1 LFGKVIVN
9 PIYKI
14 SRLILIS
21 ETYVEEEKKELKVSV
36 RTSLRASSIDGSLST
51 VFSNITGGILLTS
64 FLIDLGASPF
74 EIGMVASLPM
84 LANLLQPLG
93 ALLSN
98 RSHSRHDYG
107 IWTFLPSRLLWLI
120 LLIGIILRGTNTD
133 FSKDKELIYLTLTLV
148 ITSNILAA
156 MGSASWMSWL
166 AALVPAKL
174 RGRYYSV
181 RSIVS
186 NVTGL
191 LCLPIAS
198 FIISNWQGG
207 SITGY
212 GLVLGVGILAGVA
225 SLTCQHFM
233 IDINPQKYQTACQ
246 IEYQAEQEKEHGH
259 HKTNLFN
266 NLIAPFQDRNLI
278 IFLIYVA
285 LWGFAVN
292 LSTPFFN
299 LYMLENLN
307 VDITW
312 VTLFSS
318 LSSGANMLMLLVWGR
333 LSDRLGNRP
342 LLIFAGIAIAIT
354 PIFWLLT
361 GISQVQE
368 QLWLYLIIFHLFL
381 GGTWA
386 ALELGTNNIQIGIAP
401 MEHHATFFA
410 IVSAIAGLSGALGA
424 TAGGALAQY
433 AHYEGIFG
441 VFFLSAI
448 LRLVAVIPLLFV
460 REN

>member
-1 LFGKVIVN
+1 MI
-9 PIYKI
+9 I
-14 SRLILIS
+14 
-21 ETYVEEEKKELKVSV
+21 ETYAEEERKLKISV

-51 VFSNITGGILLTS
+51 VFSNITGGVLLSS

-120 LLIGIILRGTNTD
+120 LLVCIILRETNTD
-133 FSKDKELIYLTLTLV
+133 FSTNFSKELVYLTLTLV
-148 ITSNILAA
+148 VTSNILAA

-198 FIISNWQGG
+198 FVISNWQGG

-212 GLVLGVGILAGVA
+212 GLVLSVGILAGVV

-233 IDINPQKYQTACQ
+233 IDINPQKYQTAG
-246 IEYQAEQEKEHGH
+246 QAEHQAEHQQ
-259 HKTNLFN
+259 TNLFN

-312 VTLFSS
+312 VTLFNS

-342 LLIFAGIAIAIT
+342 LLIFAGLAIALT
-354 PIFWLLT
+354 PLFWLLT

-386 ALELGTNNIQIGIAP
+386 AIDLGSNNIQIGIAP
-401 MEHHATFFA
+401 IEHHATFFA
-410 IVSAIAGLSGALGA
+410 IVAAIAGICSALGA
-424 TAGGALAQY
+424 TLGGALAEY
-433 AHYEGIFG
+433 AHYGGIFG
-441 VFFLSAI
+441 IFFLSAI

-460 REN
+460 HEN

>member
-1 LFGKVIVN
+1 MI
-9 PIYKI
+9 I
-14 SRLILIS
+14 
-21 ETYVEEEKKELKVSV
+21 ETYLEEKKELKVSV

-51 VFSNITGGILLTS
+51 VFSNITGGVLLSS
-64 FLIDLGASPF
+64 FLIDLGANPF
-74 EIGMVASLPM
+74 EIGMAASLPM
-84 LANLLQPLG
+84 LASLLQPLG

-98 RSHSRHDYG
+98 RSRSRHDYG
-107 IWTFLPSRLLWLI
+107 IWTFLPSRLLWLV
-120 LLIGIILRGTNTD
+120 LLVGIILRGTSTD
-133 FSKDKELIYLTLTLV
+133 FSRELVYLTLTLV
-148 ITSNILAA
+148 IISNILAA

-186 NVTGL
+186 NITGL

-198 FIISNWQGG
+198 FMITNWQGG

-212 GLVLGVGILAGVA
+212 GLVLSMGILAGVA
-225 SLTCQHFM
+225 SLTCQHLM
-233 IDINPQKYQTACQ
+233 IDINPQKYQAK
-246 IEYQAEQEKEHGH
+246 YQTESEKEHAQ
-259 HKTNLFN
+259 TNLFNNLSN

-278 IFLIYVA
+278 FFLIYIA
-285 LWGFAVN
+285 IWGFAIN

-299 LYMLENLN
+299 LYMLENLG

-333 LSDRLGNRP
+333 LSDRIGNRP
-342 LLIFAGIAIAIT
+342 LLIFVGIAIAIT
-354 PIFWLLT
+354 PLFWLLT
-361 GISQVQE
+361 GISQVRE

-386 ALELGTNNIQIGIAP
+386 AIDLGTNNIQIGIAP
-401 MEHHATFFA
+401 IKHHATFFA
-410 IVSAIAGLSGALGA
+410 IVSAIAGVSSALG
-424 TAGGALAQY
+424 TTLGGTLAQY

-448 LRLVAVIPLLFV
+448 LRLVAIIPLLFV
-460 REN
+460 HENY

>member
-1 LFGKVIVN
+1 MI
-9 PIYKI
+9 I
-14 SRLILIS
+14 
-21 ETYVEEEKKELKVSV
+21 ETYAEEEIELKVSV
-36 RTSLRASSIDGSLST
+36 RTSLHASSIDGSLST
-51 VFSNITGGILLTS
+51 IFSNITGGVLLS
-64 FLIDLGASPF
+64 GFLIDLGASPF

-107 IWTFLPSRLLWLI
+107 IWTFLPARLIWLA
-120 LLIGIILRGTNTD
+120 LLIGIILKGANTH
-133 FSKDKELIYLTLTLV
+133 FSRELVYLTLALV

-166 AALVPAKL
+166 AALVPTKL

-198 FIISNWQGG
+198 FIIANWQGG

-212 GLVLGVGILAGVA
+212 GLVLSVGILAGVA

-233 IDINPQKYQTACQ
+233 IDINPQKYRTACQ
-246 IEYQAEQEKEHGH
+246 VEYQSEQKKEHEH
-259 HKTNLFN
+259 HQTNLFN
-266 NLIAPFQDRNLI
+266 NLIAPFRDINLI
-278 IFLIYVA
+278 IFLIYVSF
-285 LWGFAVN
+285 WGFAVN

-299 LYMLENLN
+299 LYMLENLG

-342 LLIFAGIAIAIT
+342 LLIFVGIAIAVT
-354 PIFWLLT
+354 PLFWLLT
-361 GISQVQE
+361 GISQAQE
-368 QLWLYLIIFHLFL
+368 QLWLYLIVFHIFL

-386 ALELGTNNIQIGIAP
+386 AIDLGNNNIQIAIAP
-401 MEHHATFFA
+401 IEHRATFFA
-410 IVSAIAGLSGALGA
+410 IVSAIAGVSGALGA
-424 TAGGALAQY
+424 TVGGTLAQY

-441 VFFLSAI
+441 IFFLSAI
-448 LRLVAVIPLLFV
+448 LRLFAIIPLLFV
-460 REN
+460 HENY

>member
-1 LFGKVIVN
+1 MI
-9 PIYKI
+9 I
-14 SRLILIS
+14 
-21 ETYVEEEKKELKVSV
+21 ETYAEEERELKISV

-51 VFSNITGGILLTS
+51 VFSNITGGVLLSS

-107 IWTFLPSRLLWLI
+107 IWTFLPARLLWLV
-120 LLIGIILRGTNTD
+120 LLVSIILRGANTD
-133 FSKDKELIYLTLTLV
+133 FFKEIIYLALTLV

-156 MGSASWMSWL
+156 LGSASWMSWL
-166 AALVPAKL
+166 AALVPKKL

-181 RSIVS
+181 RSIIS

-191 LCLPIAS
+191 ICLPIAS

-212 GLVLGVGILAGVA
+212 GLVLSVGILAGVV

-233 IDINPQKYQTACQ
+233 IDINPQKYQAKQEQGLEC
-246 IEYQAEQEKEHGH
+246 YQ
-259 HKTNLFN
+259 TNLFN
-266 NLIAPFQDRNLI
+266 NLIAPFQDRNLVF
-278 IFLIYVA
+278 FLIYIA
-285 LWGFAVN
+285 FWGFAIN

-299 LYMLENLN
+299 LYMLENLD

-312 VTLFSS
+312 VTLLNS
-318 LSSGANMLMLLVWGR
+318 LSSGANMLMLLAWGR
-333 LSDRLGNRP
+333 LSDRFGNRP
-342 LLIFAGIAIAIT
+342 LLIFVGIAIAIT
-354 PIFWLLT
+354 PLFWLLT

-381 GGTWA
+381 GGAWA
-386 ALELGTNNIQIGIAP
+386 AIDLGGNNIQIGIAP
-401 MEHHATFFA
+401 VEHHATFFA
-410 IVSAIAGLSGALGA
+410 IVSAIAGVSSALG
-424 TAGGALAQY
+424 TTVGSTLAQY
-433 AHYEGIFG
+433 GYYEGILG
-441 VFFLSAI
+441 MFFLSAI
-448 LRLVAVIPLLFV
+448 LRLVAIIPLLFV
-460 REN
+460 HEN

>member
-1 LFGKVIVN
+1 LIVETYAVE
-9 PIYKI
+9 PKKLKI
-14 SRLILIS
+14 S
-21 ETYVEEEKKELKVSV
+21 V
-36 RTSLRASSIDGSLST
+36 RNSLRASSIDGSLST
-51 VFSNITGGILLTS
+51 VFSNITGGVLLSS

-74 EIGMVASLPM
+74 EIGTVSSLPM

-98 RSHSRHDYG
+98 RSLSRHDYG
-107 IWTFLPSRLLWLI
+107 IWTFLPARLIWLV
-120 LLIGIILRGTNTD
+120 LLIGIILRGTNTHH
-133 FSKDKELIYLTLTLV
+133 SQNLVYLTLILV

-166 AALVPAKL
+166 AALVPKKL

-198 FIISNWQGG
+198 LIVSNWQGG
-207 SITGY
+207 SISGY
-212 GLVLGVGILAGVA
+212 GLVLSVGILAGVA

-233 IDINPQKYQTACQ
+233 IDINPQ
-246 IEYQAEQEKEHGH
+246 EYQDEHANEQELSPIDIFK
-259 HKTNLFN
+259 
-266 NLIAPFQDRNLI
+266 NLISPFRDRNLI
-278 IFLIYVA
+278 IFLFYVA

-299 LYMLENLN
+299 LYMLDNLR

>member
-1 LFGKVIVN
+1 MLIE
-9 PIYKI
+9 IYA
-14 SRLILIS
+14 
-21 ETYVEEEKKELKVSV
+21 EEEKELKISV
-36 RTSLRASSIDGSLST
+36 RNSLRASSIDGGLST
-51 VFSNITGGILLTS
+51 VFSNITGGVLLSS

-74 EIGMVASLPM
+74 EIGMVSSLPM

-107 IWTFLPSRLLWLI
+107 IRTFLPARLLWLI
-120 LLIGIILRGTNTD
+120 LLIGIILGGANTNHSQT
-133 FSKDKELIYLTLTLV
+133 LVYLTLTLV

-191 LCLPIAS
+191 LCLLIAS
-198 FIISNWQGG
+198 FIVSNWQGG

-212 GLVLGVGILAGVA
+212 GLVLSAGILAGVA

-233 IDINPQKYQTACQ
+233 IDVNPQ
-246 IEYQAEQEKEHGH
+246 EYQVALGQEHSQ
-259 HKTNLFN
+259 TSIFQNLFS
-266 NLIAPFQDRNLI
+266 PFQDRNLT
-278 IFLIYVA
+278 IFLLYVA

-299 LYMLENLN
+299 LYMLENLG

-333 LSDRLGNRP
+333 LGDRFGNRP
-342 LLIFAGIAIAIT
+342 LLIFVGMAIAIT
-354 PIFWLLT
+354 PLFWLLT
-361 GISQVQE
+361 GISQVQDK
-368 QLWLYLIIFHLFL
+368 LWLYLIIFHLFL
-381 GGTWA
+381 GGAWA
-386 ALELGTNNIQIGIAP
+386 AIDLGSNNIQIGIAP
-401 MEHHATFFA
+401 IQHHATFFA
-410 IVSAIAGLSGALGA
+410 MVSAIAGVSSALG
-424 TAGGALAQY
+424 TTLGGALAQY
-433 AHYEGIFG
+433 AHYEGILG

-460 REN
+460 HENA

>member
-1 LFGKVIVN
+1 MIVEV
-9 PIYKI
+9 YA
-14 SRLILIS
+14 
-21 ETYVEEEKKELKVSV
+21 EEETELKVSV

-51 VFSNITGGILLTS
+51 VFSNITGGVLLSS

-84 LANLLQPLG
+84 LANLLQPFG

-107 IWTFLPSRLLWLI
+107 IWTFLPARLLWLV
-120 LLIGIILRGTNTD
+120 LLVGIILRGANTD
-133 FSKDKELIYLTLTLV
+133 ISKELVYLTLTLV
-148 ITSNILAA
+148 VTSNILAA

-166 AALVPAKL
+166 AALVPKKL

-198 FIISNWQGG
+198 FIVANWQGG

-212 GLVLGVGILAGVA
+212 GLVLSVGILAGVV

-233 IDINPQKYQTACQ
+233 IDINPQKYQA
-246 IEYQAEQEKEHGH
+246 ELEQAPECHQ
-259 HKTNLFN
+259 TNLFN
-266 NLIAPFQDRNLI
+266 NLVAPFQDRNLI
-278 IFLIYVA
+278 FFLTYIA
-285 LWGFAVN
+285 FWGFAVN

-299 LYMLENLN
+299 LYMLENLD

-312 VTLFSS
+312 VTLLSS

-333 LSDRLGNRP
+333 FSDRFGNRT
-342 LLIFAGIAIAIT
+342 LLIFVGIAIAFT
-354 PIFWLLT
+354 PLFWLLT
-361 GISQVQE
+361 GLSQVQE

-386 ALELGTNNIQIGIAP
+386 AIDLGGNNIQIGIAP

-410 IVSAIAGLSGALGA
+410 IVSAIAGVSSALG
-424 TAGGALAQY
+424 TSLGGALAQY

-448 LRLVAVIPLLFV
+448 LRLVAIIPLLFV
-460 REN
+460 HENY

>member
-1 LFGKVIVN
+1 LIVEA
-9 PIYKI
+9 YA
-14 SRLILIS
+14 
-21 ETYVEEEKKELKVSV
+21 EEETEQKVSV
-36 RTSLRASSIDGSLST
+36 RTSLRASSIDGGLST
-51 VFSNITGGILLTS
+51 IFSNITGGVLLSS

-84 LANLLQPLG
+84 LANLLQPFG

-107 IWTFLPSRLLWLI
+107 IWTFLPSRLLWLV
-120 LLIGIILRGTNTD
+120 LLVGIILNGTNTN
-133 FSKDKELIYLTLTLV
+133 FSRDLVYLTLTLV

-186 NVTGL
+186 NITGL

-198 FIISNWQGG
+198 FIIANWQGG

-212 GLVLGVGILAGVA
+212 GLVLSVGILAGVV

-233 IDINPQKYQTACQ
+233 IDINPQKYQDQQEPECHQ
-246 IEYQAEQEKEHGH
+246 I
-259 HKTNLFN
+259 NLFN

-278 IFLIYVA
+278 FFLIYIA
-285 LWGFAVN
+285 FWGFAVN
-292 LSTPFFN
+292 LSMPFFN
-299 LYMLENLN
+299 LYMLENLG

-318 LSSGANMLMLLVWGR
+318 LASGANMLMLLMWGR
-333 LSDRLGNRP
+333 LSDRFGNRP
-342 LLIFAGIAIAIT
+342 LLIFVGIAIAIT
-354 PIFWLLT
+354 PLFWLLT
-361 GISQVQE
+361 GISQVKE

-386 ALELGTNNIQIGIAP
+386 AIDLGSNNIQIGIAP
-401 MEHHATFFA
+401 IEHHATFFA
-410 IVSAIAGLSGALGA
+410 IVSAIAGVSSALG
-424 TAGGALAQY
+424 TTVGGILAQY
-433 AHYEGIFG
+433 AHYEGILG
-441 VFFLSAI
+441 IFFLSAI
-448 LRLVAVIPLLFV
+448 FRLAAIIPLLFV
-460 REN
+460 HEHLSTNEPLKVADYLK

>member
-1 LFGKVIVN
+1 MI
-9 PIYKI
+9 I
-14 SRLILIS
+14 
-21 ETYVEEEKKELKVSV
+21 ETYAKEERELKVSV

-51 VFSNITGGILLTS
+51 VFSNITGGVLLSS

-84 LANLLQPLG
+84 IANLLQPLG

-120 LLIGIILRGTNTD
+120 LLICIILRETNTD
-133 FSKDKELIYLTLTLV
+133 FSSNFSKELIYLTLALV
-148 ITSNILAA
+148 IISNILAA

-191 LCLPIAS
+191 LCLPITS
-198 FIISNWQGG
+198 FIIANWQGG
-207 SITGY
+207 SISGY
-212 GLVLGVGILAGVA
+212 GLVLSIGILAGVV

-233 IDINPQKYQTACQ
+233 IDINPQKYQPTGQ
-246 IEYQAEQEKEHGH
+246 GDYQTEHQQ
-259 HKTNLFN
+259 TNLFN

-285 LWGFAVN
+285 LWGFAIN

-312 VTLFSS
+312 VTLFNS

-342 LLIFAGIAIAIT
+342 LLIFVGIAIAIS
-354 PIFWLLT
+354 PLFWLLT

-386 ALELGTNNIQIGIAP
+386 AIDLGSNNIQIGIAP

-410 IVSAIAGLSGALGA
+410 IVAAIAGISSALGA
-424 TAGGALAQY
+424 TLGGALAQY

-441 VFFLSAI
+441 IFFLSTI
-448 LRLVAVIPLLFV
+448 LRLVAIIPLVFV
-460 REN
+460 HEN

>member
-1 LFGKVIVN
+1 MIVETYAVE
-9 PIYKI
+9 PKKLKI
-14 SRLILIS
+14 S
-21 ETYVEEEKKELKVSV
+21 V
-36 RTSLRASSIDGSLST
+36 RNSLRASSIDGSLST
-51 VFSNITGGILLTS
+51 VFSNITGGVLLSS

-74 EIGMVASLPM
+74 EIGTVSSLPM

-98 RSHSRHDYG
+98 RSLSRHDYG
-107 IWTFLPSRLLWLI
+107 IWTFLPARLIWLV
-120 LLIGIILRGTNTD
+120 LLIGIILRGTNTHH
-133 FSKDKELIYLTLTLV
+133 SQNLVYLTLILV

-166 AALVPAKL
+166 AALVPKKL

-198 FIISNWQGG
+198 LIVSNWQGG
-207 SITGY
+207 SISGY
-212 GLVLGVGILAGVA
+212 GLVLSVGILAGVA

-233 IDINPQKYQTACQ
+233 IDINPQ
-246 IEYQAEQEKEHGH
+246 EYQDEHANEQELSPIDIFK
-259 HKTNLFN
+259 
-266 NLIAPFQDRNLI
+266 NLISPFRDRNLI
-278 IFLIYVA
+278 IFLFYVA

-299 LYMLENLN
+299 LYMLDNLR

>member
-1 LFGKVIVN
+1 
-9 PIYKI
+9 
-14 SRLILIS
+14 
-21 ETYVEEEKKELKVSV
+21 
-36 RTSLRASSIDGSLST
+36 
-51 VFSNITGGILLTS
+51 
-64 FLIDLGASPF
+64 
-74 EIGMVASLPM
+74 MVASLPM
-84 LANLLQPLG
+84 IANLLQPLG

-120 LLIGIILRGTNTD
+120 LLICIILRETNTD
-133 FSKDKELIYLTLTLV
+133 FSSNFSKELIYLTLALV
-148 ITSNILAA
+148 IISNILAA

-198 FIISNWQGG
+198 FIIANWQGG
-207 SITGY
+207 SISGY
-212 GLVLGVGILAGVA
+212 GLVLSIGILAGVV

-233 IDINPQKYQTACQ
+233 IDINPQKYQPTGQ
-246 IEYQAEQEKEHGH
+246 GDYQTEHQQ
-259 HKTNLFN
+259 TNLFN

-285 LWGFAVN
+285 LWGFAIN

-312 VTLFSS
+312 VTLFNS

-342 LLIFAGIAIAIT
+342 LLIFVGIAIAIS
-354 PIFWLLT
+354 PLFWLLT

-386 ALELGTNNIQIGIAP
+386 AIDLGSNNIQIGIAP

-410 IVSAIAGLSGALGA
+410 IVAAIAGISSALGA
-424 TAGGALAQY
+424 TLGGALAQY

-441 VFFLSAI
+441 IFFLSTI
-448 LRLVAVIPLLFV
+448 LRLVAIIPLVFV
-460 REN
+460 HEN

>member
-1 LFGKVIVN
+1 LIV
-9 PIYKI
+9 K
-14 SRLILIS
+14 
-21 ETYVEEEKKELKVSV
+21 TYTEEEIELKVSV

-51 VFSNITGGILLTS
+51 VFSNITGGVLLSS

-107 IWTFLPSRLLWLI
+107 IWTFLPSRLLWLV
-120 LLIGIILRGTNTD
+120 LLVGIILKGTND
-133 FSKDKELIYLTLTLV
+133 NLSSELVYLTLTLV

-198 FIISNWQGG
+198 FIIANWQGG

-212 GLVLGVGILAGVA
+212 GLVLSVGILAGVA
-225 SLTCQHFM
+225 SLTCQYFM
-233 IDINPQKYQTACQ
+233 IDINPQKHRTACQ
-246 IEYQAEQEKEHGH
+246 IEYQAEQEREHEQH
-259 HKTNLFN
+259 QTNLFN
-266 NLIAPFQDRNLI
+266 NLIAPLQDRNLI
-278 IFLIYVA
+278 CFLIYVA
-285 LWGFAVN
+285 FWGFAVN

-299 LYMLENLN
+299 LYMLESLD

-318 LSSGANMLMLLVWGR
+318 LSCGANMLMLLVWGR

-342 LLIFAGIAIAIT
+342 LLIFVGIAIAIT
-354 PIFWLLT
+354 PLFWLLT
-361 GISQVQE
+361 SLDQVQA

-386 ALELGTNNIQIGIAP
+386 AIDLGSNNIQIGIAP
-401 MEHHATFFA
+401 IEHHATFFA
-410 IVSAIAGLSGALGA
+410 IVSAIAGISSALG
-424 TAGGALAQY
+424 TTVGGTLAQY

-460 REN
+460 HEN

>member
-1 LFGKVIVN
+1 MI
-9 PIYKI
+9 I
-14 SRLILIS
+14 
-21 ETYVEEEKKELKVSV
+21 ETYAEEERDLKISV
-36 RTSLRASSIDGSLST
+36 RTSLRASSIDGGLST
-51 VFSNITGGILLTS
+51 IFSNITGGVLLSS

-107 IWTFLPSRLLWLI
+107 IWTFLPSRLLWLV
-120 LLIGIILRGTNTD
+120 LLVGIILRGANTD
-133 FSKDKELIYLTLTLV
+133 FSRELVYLTLTLV
-148 ITSNILAA
+148 ITSNVLGA

-166 AALVPAKL
+166 AALVPAQL

-181 RSIVS
+181 RSIIS

-198 FIISNWQGG
+198 FIIANWQGG

-212 GLVLGVGILAGVA
+212 GLVLSLGILAGVA
-225 SLTCQHFM
+225 SLTCQHLM
-233 IDINPQKYQTACQ
+233 IDVNPQKYQAKQ
-246 IEYQAEQEKEHGH
+246 EPKKEPYQ
-259 HKTNLFN
+259 TNLFN

-278 IFLIYVA
+278 FFLIYVA
-285 LWGFAVN
+285 FWGFAVN

-299 LYMLENLN
+299 LYMLENLH

-342 LLIFAGIAIAIT
+342 LLIFVGIAIAIT
-354 PIFWLLT
+354 PLFWLLT
-361 GISQVQE
+361 GISQMQE
-368 QLWLYLIIFHLFL
+368 QLWLYLILFHLFL

-386 ALELGTNNIQIGIAP
+386 AIDLGNNNIQIGIAP
-401 MEHHATFFA
+401 IEHHATFFA
-410 IVSAIAGLSGALGA
+410 IVSAIAGISSALG
-424 TAGGALAQY
+424 TTLGGILAQY
-433 AHYEGIFG
+433 SHYEGIFG
-441 VFFLSAI
+441 VFFLSSI
-448 LRLVAVIPLLFV
+448 LRLVAIIPLLFV
-460 REN
+460 HENY